1 LLTQPIDHLKQAL
14 AGQFRVERELGGGG
28 MSHVFLAR
36 ELALDRNVVI
46 KVVRADLLEGLSA
59 SRFTREVQ
67 LAARLQQAN
76 IVPLLAAGDAEGIP
90 YYTMPFVDGES
101 LRHRIDHGPPVPM
114 SEGVGI
120 LRDVARALQFA
131 HREGVVHRDIKPA
144 NVLLSGGTAVVTDF
158 GIAKAVSEAR
168 TMARDELLTEVGMSV
183 GTPRYMAP
191 EQVAGDPGVGAEADL
206 YAWGIMAWELLAGRH
221 PFADATSPQGL
232 MTAHLTRPVQR
243 LDSLRPDVPAALA
256 DLVAR
261 CVTKEPT
268 GRPGSAE
275 AVLAELDAMDPA
287 ASTPATRA
295 LAGPAS
301 RGMRGGLLVLSLV
314 VLVAAG
320 GWWLW
325 NGLGSGSDD
334 ASASTAS
341 IAVLP
346 FRDLSPE
353 RESAYLGDGVAETLI
368 NALSTVPGITVS
380 GRTSAFSFRDRES
393 DLRAIGEQLDVSTVL
408 LGSIQQAGGQLR
420 VAARMVRIADDSILW
435 SATFDR
441 AAEDIFA
448 VQDEVAR
455 SVTAA
460 LQPRVASGAAPALPR
475 SEVGGTESAEAYNAY
490 LLGRYH
496 WNLRTT
502 ESMQAATAAFREALE
517 ADSLYALAWSGLA
530 DAYSLSI
537 PSEYNVPGMSV
548 DVALPLAEAA
558 ARRAIELA
566 PELGEGYV
574 SLGQVLSEY
583 DRLDDALSAYERG
596 LELSP
601 AYPTGHQWYSYAL
614 LSAGRWEDGT
624 RHMEIAHRL
633 DPLAHVITLSLAVA
647 YDGADRFAEAVPLY
661 ERGLA
666 QSPRAWYAWRFR
678 VAHHLAQGQMDRAA
692 DALRQATLDVRHPAH
707 AAWQAVSDAWSDPQA
722 LDAIIDGLVA
732 PSEWDL
738 GITLTRGLR
747 GEDAVLGYL
756 RRLREEDAQIRSGTR
771 WAAYALLG
779 PRLRQDPA
787 IRVELEAL
795 ANASRLATPE

>member
-1 LLTQPIDHLKQAL
+1 MTDPLEHLNQAL
-14 AGQFRVERELGGGG
+14 AGQFRIERELGGGG

-36 ELALDRNVVI
+36 EVALDRNVVI
-46 KVVRADLLEGLSA
+46 KIVRADLLEGLSA

-76 IVPLLAAGDAEGIP
+76 IVPLLAAGEAQGVP

-101 LRHRIDHGPPVPM
+101 LRHRIDRGPSMPVV
-114 SEGVGI
+114 EAVGI

-131 HREGVVHRDIKPA
+131 HGEGVVHRDIKPA

-168 TMARDELLTEVGMSV
+168 ATAGHEHLTEVGMSV

-191 EQVAGDPGVGAEADL
+191 EQVAGDGGVGPEADL

-221 PFADATSPQGL
+221 PFADATSGRGL
-232 MTAHLTRPVQR
+232 MTAHLTRPVPP
-243 LDSLRPDVPAALA
+243 LDTVRSDVPRALA
-256 DLVAR
+256 ELVAR
-261 CVTKEPT
+261 CVEKEP
-268 GRPGSAE
+268 GARPESAG
-275 AVLAELDAMDPA
+275 AVLSELDAADPVSPTPA
-287 ASTPATRA
+287 APVSAV
-295 LAGPAS
+295 AGAS
-301 RGMRGGLLVLSLV
+301 RLRPGPLAMGLV

-320 GWWLW
+320 GWWYA
-325 NGLGSGSDD
+325 GRGTGGGAGDT
-334 ASASTAS
+334 AAPAS

-368 NALSTVPGITVS
+368 NALSTVPGIAVS
-380 GRTSAFSFRDRES
+380 GRTSAFSFRDQEN
-393 DLRAIGEQLDVSTVL
+393 DLRVIGDQLEVSTVL

-441 AAEDIFA
+441 PAEDIFA

-455 SVTAA
+455 AVTAA
-460 LQPRVASGAAPALPR
+460 LQPRIVSGGTPASPSPQ
-475 SEVGGTESAEAYNAY
+475 VGGTASPEAYDAY

-502 ESMQAATAAFREALE
+502 EGMQAATAAFLDALE

-537 PSEYNVPGMSV
+537 PHEYNVPGMTS

-583 DRLDDALSAYERG
+583 ERLDDALEAYETG
-596 LELSP
+596 LRLSP
-601 AYPTGHQWYSYAL
+601 AYPTGHQWYSYVL
-614 LSAGRWEDGT
+614 LSAARWDEGT
-624 RHMEIAHRL
+624 REMETAHRL
-633 DPLAHVITLSLAVA
+633 DPLAHVITISLAAA
-647 YDGADRFAEAVPLY
+647 YDGADRFDEAAPLY
-661 ERGLA
+661 ARGLEQA
-666 QSPRAWYAWRFR
+666 PQAWYGWRFR
-678 VAHHLAQGQMDRAA
+678 AAHHLGRGEMDAA
-692 DALRQATLDVRHPAH
+692 ARALRQATLDVRYPSNDSWL
-707 AAWQAVSDAWSDPQA
+707 AASDAWSDPEA
-722 LDAIIDGLVA
+722 LDAVIDGPIDELNWA
-732 PSEWDL
+732 L
-738 GITLTRGLR
+738 GLPLTRWLR
-747 GEDAVLGYL
+747 GEDAVLDYL
-756 RRLREEDAQIRSGTR
+756 RRVREAGVQIPFNAR
-771 WAAYALLG
+771 WAAYVHLG
-779 PRLRQDPA
+779 PRLREDPA
-787 IRVELEAL
+787 IRAELEAL
-795 ANASRLATPE
+795 AGEG